1 MMREI
6 YISSEIKCDLH
17 GSYSS
22 LPCAW
27 PGCKNGLEEN
37 EFKGTYP
44 SYNGE
49 IYVRRKWNSPLGE
62 YYSWDG
68 LSLANWFSVMQ
79 VFWNEA
85 RRHNLVPEKNPDKV
99 YHYTSIE
106 GLIGIVK
113 SRSVWLTEFGYLN
126 DRQELT
132 YGFSLLA
139 GAIEKIRM
147 QNASPKVEELL
158 NDWSEKIKNSP
169 SHVYIASF
177 SSCADSLSQW
187 RAYGPIAIGI
197 PVNNLILHVDDGRF
211 QRVEYDYETQEKLLL
226 IYLNHLVN
234 AYLIDA
240 EENRIENVPDI
251 YCKKNRFLEIVTFL
265 KNPAF
270 ESEHEYRL
278 AYINDPEVLAAFN
291 FPAPPKSFRVSD
303 GKIVPYIPSTDI
315 SFSGGRDFPLEIFE
329 IVIGPENDELLEQG
343 IRELLSEYGLDDVV
357 VRRSLVPL
365 RK

>member
-1 MMREI
+1 MREI
-6 YISSEIKCDLH
+6 CIGSEIRCDQH
-17 GSYSS
+17 GSWSS

-37 EFKGTYP
+37 EFKGAYP
-44 SYNGE
+44 RSDGKV
-49 IYVRRKWNSPLGE
+49 YVRRKWNSLLGE
-62 YYSWDG
+62 YYSWDD
-68 LSLANWFSVMQ
+68 LELANWFHVKQ

-85 RRHNLVPEKNPDKV
+85 RRHNLVPEKHPDKV
-99 YHYTSIE
+99 YHYTSID

-132 YGFSLLA
+132 YGFSLL
-139 GAIEKIRM
+139 GDTIEKIRK
-147 QNASPKVEELL
+147 QNISPKVEELL
-158 NDWSEKIKNSP
+158 NDWTGKIKNSS
-169 SHVYIASF
+169 SHVYITSF
-177 SSCADSLSQW
+177 SSHADSLSQW
-187 RAYGPIAIGI
+187 RAYGPIAIGV

-211 QRVEYDYETQEKLLL
+211 QRVEYDPEVQEKLVF

-234 AYLIDA
+234 AYLADI
-240 EENRIENVPDI
+240 EENRLGNAPDL
-251 YCKKNRFLEIVTFL
+251 YFRGNLFLEVATFL

-270 ESEHEYRL
+270 KSESEYRL
-278 AYINDPEVLAAFN
+278 AYINDPEVLSAFN
-291 FPAPPKSFRVSD
+291 FSTPPKSFRVSE

-315 SFSGGRDFPLEIFE
+315 SFSGRQDFPLEILE

-343 IRELLSEYGLDDVV
+343 VRALLSEYGLDDVV